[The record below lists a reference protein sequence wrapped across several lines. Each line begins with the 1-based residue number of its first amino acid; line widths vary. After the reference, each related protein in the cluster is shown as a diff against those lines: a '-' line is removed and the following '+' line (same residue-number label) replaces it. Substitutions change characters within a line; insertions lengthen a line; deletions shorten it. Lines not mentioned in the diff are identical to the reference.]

1 MKSQMFVIYDSKANA
16 YMQPW
21 FLTTK
26 PMAIR
31 AFTDCIA
38 DPKHNFGAHP
48 EDYTLFD
55 IGTFDSQSAKIHWK
69 TPVSLGN
76 GLQYVR
82 QDEPKTES
90 QVFAELTKP
99 LPEDQTQ
106 KDMFGMGLNPKE
118 HAEQQKVD
126 GETQ

>member
-55 IGTFDSQSAKIHWK
+55 IGTFNSADAKIHWK
-69 TPVSLGN
+69 TPVSIGN
-76 GLQYVR
+76 GIEFVQPDEKQLQLPL
-82 QDEPKTES
+82 DEFGDRIAKAIQLNGPNETPMSSEEITE
-90 QVFAELTKP
+90 VLTDT
-99 LPEDQTQ
+99 LEDLT
-106 KDMFGMGLNPKE
+106 
-118 HAEQQKVD
+118 
-126 GETQ
+126 

>member
-76 GLQYVR
+76 GIEYV
-82 QDEPKTES
+82 
-90 QVFAELTKP
+90 LT
-99 LPEDQTQ
+99 DDAQTR
-106 KDMFGMGLNPKE
+106 DMFGPELSQQE
-118 HAEQQKVD
+118 TTEQQKVD
-126 GETQ
+126 GELQ